1 MAVDDGRGESHAG
14 EPFGD
19 ALRSVRVR
27 LNLSQG
33 QLAQK
38 VGLDRSYINRLEAG
52 ERGAPSANAIVA
64 MASALDLDELDT
76 DRLLLS
82 GGLPVKALVDL
93 GLDDPTLLALARRLT
108 DSRLS
113 STSRAALRATIDA
126 MLTHWG
132 VPDPAAGTGP
142 HANPGVAAQARR
154 SEANGRRSARRSR
167 P

>member
-1 MAVDDGRGESHAG
+1 MAVDDGRSDGHAG
-14 EPFGD
+14 ERFGD

-76 DRLLLS
+76 DRLLIS
-82 GGLPVKALVDL
+82 AGLPVKALVDL

-108 DSRLS
+108 DPRLS
-113 STSRAALRATIDA
+113 PISRAALRATVDA
-126 MLTHWG
+126 LLIHW
-132 VPDPAAGTGP
+132 
-142 HANPGVAAQARR
+142 ANPFPTPGTDLH
-154 SEANGRRSARRSR
+154 SGRLAPSSARASGGSGRSSAGR
-167 P
+167 PRP

>member
-1 MAVDDGRGESHAG
+1 VDSERGETRGG
-14 EPFGD
+14 EPFGE

-33 QLAQK
+33 QLAQL

-52 ERGAPSANAIVA
+52 ERGAPSAQVIVA
-64 MASALDLDELDT
+64 MASALNLDESDT

-108 DSRLS
+108 DPRLVPA
-113 STSRAALRATIDA
+113 SRAALRAVVDSLL
-126 MLTHWG
+126 MHWG
-132 VPDPAAGTGP
+132 NVADASSTGSVGKRPSPD
-142 HANPGVAAQARR
+142 QARSSGGAVR
-154 SEANGRRSARRSR
+154 NSGGRARQ
-167 P
+167 